1 MKYLVVE
8 SLDGED
14 KVLNRHDAYDG
25 AYVELLDRFLDY
37 QKSCGYS
44 EKDSEDLYTMIEAG
58 GDLERDDCGIIVDG
72 YPCFWSDSDP
82 VHKYDIK
89 IVDQ

>member
-14 KVLNRHDAYDG
+14 TVFGRYDKYSEAY
-25 AYVELLDRFLDY
+25 AELMSRFFEY
-37 QKSCGYS
+37 QRCCGYS
-44 EKDSEDLYTMIEAG
+44 EADINKFHKEIET
-58 GDLERDDCGIIVDG
+58 GDFVRDDCGIIVDG